1 MNNPNDNE
9 LKKGAS
15 VNDPNKPVTPGKLGV
30 YDRPEPR
37 RLSPVLLIALVI
49 LALLISYL
57 LWQFVF

>member
-1 MNNPNDNE
+1 MNDPDDNE
-9 LKKGAS
+9 LEEGAES
-15 VNDPNKPVTPGKLGV
+15 SISHKPVMPGKVSV

-37 RLSPVLLIALVI
+37 RLSPVLLVALVI